1 MDNSLGR
8 EDEFNQAMLERLQQL
23 EEALQRAEAR
33 CASKDDFKII
43 RFECGVPTKVNLNR
57 SESCH

>member
-1 MDNSLGR
+1 MSD
-8 EDEFNQAMLERLQQL
+8 DEFNQAMLERLQQL